1 MRIEREVLRLQMLGS
16 FVIGQIVE
24 QDRAQDRALGFNVCR
39 QSVREIVI
47 SRGQR
52 FRTVQE
58 KLFKKVRAIL
68 LTNDL

>member
-1 MRIEREVLRLQMLGS
+1 
-16 FVIGQIVE
+16 
-24 QDRAQDRALGFNVCR
+24 
-39 QSVREIVI
+39 VREIVI